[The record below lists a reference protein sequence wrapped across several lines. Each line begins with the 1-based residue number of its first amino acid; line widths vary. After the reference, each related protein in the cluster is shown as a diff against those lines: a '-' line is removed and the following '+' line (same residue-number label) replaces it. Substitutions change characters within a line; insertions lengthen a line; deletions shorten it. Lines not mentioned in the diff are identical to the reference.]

1 MIRIDKNNKIKI
13 YNDGILILEGETIV
27 EIKELLEALLYGN
40 GDSWEVELLNNI
52 LSTIHNSLSTNREV
66 A

>member
-40 GDSWEVELLNNI
+40 GDSCI
-52 LSTIHNSLSTNREV
+52 GDTISRP
-66 A
+66 

>member
-27 EIKELLEALLYGN
+27 EIKEL
-40 GDSWEVELLNNI
+40 
-52 LSTIHNSLSTNREV
+52 
-66 A
+66 